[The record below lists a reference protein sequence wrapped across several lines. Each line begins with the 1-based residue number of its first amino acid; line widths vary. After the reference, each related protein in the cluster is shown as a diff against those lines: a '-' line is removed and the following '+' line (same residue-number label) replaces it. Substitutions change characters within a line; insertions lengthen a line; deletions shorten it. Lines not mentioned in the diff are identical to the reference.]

1 LWVIRLDLRTRMGK
15 LNIKESIEVKA
26 SLLRGWEIIDSNFVG
41 ISVWGRGGN
50 KPWENENVTTSIIGS
65 L

>member
-1 LWVIRLDLRTRMGK
+1 MGK